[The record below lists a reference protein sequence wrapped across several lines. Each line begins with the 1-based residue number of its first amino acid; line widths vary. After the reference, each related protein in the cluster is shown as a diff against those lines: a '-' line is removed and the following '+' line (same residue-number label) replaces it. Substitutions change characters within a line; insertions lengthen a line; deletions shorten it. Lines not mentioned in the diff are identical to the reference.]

1 MVLDLAPKISTG
13 EYKVINIGEST
24 GDHVRG
30 YPCRLL
36 STNLKH
42 IGEMKDLGVNVY
54 CDLKFETHFADKVK
68 KANSMARDHLRFY
81 QRI

>member
-1 MVLDLAPKISTG
+1 MVSDLAPKISSG

-24 GDHVRG
+24 GYHVRG
-30 YPCRLL
+30 YSYRLL
-36 STNLKH
+36 STNPEH
-42 IGEMKDLGVNVY
+42 IGEENDLEVY
-54 CDLKFETHFADKVK
+54 IYYDIKFETHFADKVK